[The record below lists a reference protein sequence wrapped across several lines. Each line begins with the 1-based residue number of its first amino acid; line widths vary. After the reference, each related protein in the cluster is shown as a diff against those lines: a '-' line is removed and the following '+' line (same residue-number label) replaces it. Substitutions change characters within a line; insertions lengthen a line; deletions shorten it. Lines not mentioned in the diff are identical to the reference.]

1 MQTKSI
7 SLSLS
12 KVTTMY
18 AMHKILET
26 INFINEHGFFTWK
39 ELGNQSPF
47 PTCSKFKKKI
57 INKKVKVNKR

>member
-47 PTCSKFKKKI
+47 PTCSKFKK
-57 INKKVKVNKR
+57 NK